1 MPIITHALARV
12 LMRHT
17 CTRLTSAAF
26 HSIGCLCPLMSECYT
41 GFLRHAMLV
50 ILYPATGMA
59 ETQLRCRIAV
69 AGIWRCHKATAFG
82 GVETQTLF
90 QVLTCASLVQ
100 TLLDVM
106 QQVVEAPG

>member
-1 MPIITHALARV
+1 
-12 LMRHT
+12 
-17 CTRLTSAAF
+17 
-26 HSIGCLCPLMSECYT
+26 
-41 GFLRHAMLV
+41 
-50 ILYPATGMA
+50 MA

-69 AGIWRCHKATAFG
+69 VGIWRCHKATAFG
-82 GVETQTLF
+82 GVETQTLL